1 MTFETMM
8 MRSLFGACVLVCGLI
23 LAAMV
28 TAKAVPVQLAGQG
41 TNSAQVALAATP
53 AASKVNTAG

>member
-8 MRSLFGACVLVCGLI
+8 LRSLFGACVLICGLA

-28 TAKAVPVQLAGQG
+28 TARPVPVQLAAHT
-41 TNSAQVALAATP
+41 TNNASLVATP
-53 AASKVNTAG
+53 AAAHAGTAG

>member
-28 TAKAVPVQLAGQG
+28 TAKAVPVQLAAQG
-41 TNSAQVALAATP
+41 TASAPLVSAA
-53 AASKVNTAG
+53 AGSVNTAG